1 MTILKEKAILVSPSV
16 SGRTTV
22 GENYPLYT
30 FYSYDRKSAQLV
42 FDFKDNDGND
52 IDITN
57 ATPKNVLT
65 VIEDG
70 VDKQILGTEIV
81 KSNEYKN
88 RAVFVI
94 PESILGYEGI
104 VTLVMGLE
112 FEDGSTSDTVK
123 VKFKIDKSPIDKAYE
138 AAGDYYVAEFEV
150 ILQSLQNKA
159 DTVTEQLDGI
169 QETMNEVVTGLK
181 PDGYVK
187 PISFQKTLYTNL
199 FNQETTT
206 DGAFIDNSNNIISNE
221 NFAYSDYIAV
231 KPNTDYSIP
240 ITFSAPGGYYTSDK
254 TYIHAIENNDISNNN
269 NKTFTTPANAAYVR
283 LNCKPVTSDMN
294 KGSKNFFSLTEG
306 TTALSLPIGYGV
318 SQQYQKSYSK
328 NLMGKKMVT
337 FGDSITWYDNQSYV
351 ANSVVPNKRCIGYQS
366 YMRTAFDC
374 EVNNQGVSG
383 EHSAQI
389 RNRSVA
395 FNYTGYELATYF
407 CGVNDFG
414 TTRAVGEVK
423 PVGSD
428 FDRYTL
434 IGAYQSMLEDVMK
447 RYPAMKL
454 AIIIPY
460 KVWNTDVGGAM
471 PVTYAKGIKDVAEFY
486 SIPVL
491 DLYNE
496 SQINEVNRASLFV
509 DDQSKVPYYYHL
521 NNTGYELISRKIV
534 SFING
539 IMG

>member
-1 MTILKEKAILVSPSV
+1 MTILKQKAILVTPSV

-42 FDFKDNDGND
+42 FDFKDKDGND

-65 VIEDG
+65 IIENG
-70 VDKQILGTEIV
+70 VEKQILGSEVV

-94 PESILGYEGI
+94 PESILGYEGV

-138 AAGDYYVAEFEV
+138 EASDYYVAEFEV
-150 ILQSLQNKA
+150 ILESLQNKA
-159 DTVTEQLDGI
+159 DSVTEQLDVI

-187 PISFQKTLYTNL
+187 PISFQQTLYTNL
-199 FNQETTT
+199 FNQDTVI
-206 DGAFIDNSNNIISNE
+206 DGAFIDNSNNIVANA
-221 NFAYSDYIAV
+221 NFAYSEYIAV
-231 KPNTDYSIP
+231 KPNTAYSIP

-254 TYIHAIENNDISNNN
+254 TYIHAIENNDVSNNN

-283 LNCKPVTSDMN
+283 LNCRPVTSNMD

-337 FGDSITWYDNQSYV
+337 FGDSITWYDNQPYV

-366 YMRTAFDC
+366 YLRTAFDC
-374 EVNNQGVSG
+374 VVNNQGVSG

-414 TTRAVGEVK
+414 SARAVGEVK

-447 RYPAMKL
+447 RYPTMKL

-471 PVTYAKGIKDVAEFY
+471 PATYAKGIKDVAEFY

-509 DDQSKVPYYYHL
+509 DDQAKVPYYYHL
-521 NNTGYELISRKIV
+521 NSTGYELISRKIV